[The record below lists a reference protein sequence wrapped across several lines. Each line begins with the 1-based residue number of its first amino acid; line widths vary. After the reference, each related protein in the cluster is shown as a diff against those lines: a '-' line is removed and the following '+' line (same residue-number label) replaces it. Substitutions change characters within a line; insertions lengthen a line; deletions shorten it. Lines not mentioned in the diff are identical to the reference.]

1 MGLKIRETSGI
12 QRNLPSNRTN
22 SMVAN
27 NMHQQAATT
36 LSNSSNNVTNI
47 GAQGCQDFKRGFKI
61 GNSKHIPTLSVQRAL
76 KETGA
81 LCY

>member
-36 LSNSSNNVTNI
+36 LSNSSNI
-47 GAQGCQDFKRGFKI
+47 GAQGCQDLKRGLNI
-61 GNSKHIPTLSVQRAL
+61 GNSKHIPTLSHKQH
-76 KETGA
+76 
-81 LCY
+81 

>member
-1 MGLKIRETSGI
+1 MCILCVLYIRMGLKIRETSGI

-22 SMVAN
+22 SQVAN

-47 GAQGCQDFKRGFKI
+47 GAQGCQDLKRDLKTEQ
-61 GNSKHIPTLSVQRAL
+61 SKKIPTL
-76 KETGA
+76 
-81 LCY
+81 